1 MKSLVE
7 WYFRLLKLLVVGC
20 MAVMVV
26 MVFGNVVLRYAFN
39 SGISVSEELSRWCFV
54 WMVFLGALIALREH
68 AHLGL
73 DSIVKKLP
81 PIGQRVCLVIG
92 HLLMLFVCWL
102 ITKGSWAQAVINLD
116 VTAPASGLSMAWF
129 YAAGVV
135 FGVSASAILLVEL
148 VQALRGKVDGAGDGH
163 APEPP
168 HSLTPPTDARTQ
180 P

>member
-1 MKSLVE
+1 MKTLVE
-7 WYFRLLKLLVVGC
+7 GYFRLLKLLVVAC
-20 MAVMVV
+20 MAVMVA

-73 DSIVKKLP
+73 DTLVRRLP
-81 PIGQRVCLVIG
+81 PSGRRLCLVIG

-102 ITKGSWAQAVINLD
+102 ITKGSWAQAVINLN

-135 FGVSASAILLVEL
+135 FGVSAGAILLVEL
-148 VQALRGKVDGAGDGH
+148 VQALRGRYDGAGHDV
-163 APEPP
+163 ARATESP
-168 HSLTPPTDARTQ
+168 LTPATEGRAR

>member
-1 MKSLVE
+1 MKTLVE
-7 WYFRLLKLLVVGC
+7 GYFRLLKLLVVAC
-20 MAVMVV
+20 MAVMVA

-73 DSIVKKLP
+73 DTLVRRLP
-81 PIGQRVCLVIG
+81 PIGRRLCLVVG

-102 ITKGSWAQAVINLD
+102 ITKGSWAQAVINLN

-135 FGVSASAILLVEL
+135 FGVSAGAILLVEL
-148 VQALRGKVDGAGDGH
+148 VQAVRGRYNGAGHDV
-163 APEPP
+163 ARATESP
-168 HSLTPPTDARTQ
+168 LTPATEGRAR

>member
-39 SGISVSEELSRWCFV
+39 SGISISEELSRWCFV

-73 DSIVKKLP
+73 DSVVKQLP
-81 PIGQRVCLVIG
+81 PLGQRICLIIG

-148 VQALRGKVDGAGDGH
+148 FQAIRGRLNGTGYGDTEVAALPV
-163 APEPP
+163 AP
-168 HSLTPPTDARTQ
+168 TTDARTQ

>member
-1 MKSLVE
+1 MKILVE

-73 DSIVKKLP
+73 DSVVKRLP
-81 PIGQRVCLVIG
+81 VIGQRICLVIG

-129 YAAGVV
+129 YSAGVV
-135 FGVSASAILLVEL
+135 FGVSASVILLVEL
-148 VQALRGKVDGAGDGH
+148 IQALRGRLNGDGH
-163 APEPP
+163 SDAPDATEHLVPA
-168 HSLTPPTDARTQ
+168 TDARTQ

>member
-1 MKSLVE
+1 MKMLVDG
-7 WYFRLLKLLVVGC
+7 YFRLLKLLVVAC
-20 MAVMVV
+20 MAVMVA

-39 SGISVSEELSRWCFV
+39 SGISVSEELSRWSFV

-73 DSIVKKLP
+73 DSLVRRLP
-81 PIGQRVCLVIG
+81 RAAQRFCLIIG

-102 ITKGSWAQAVINLD
+102 ISKGSWQQAVINLD
-116 VTAPASGLSMAWF
+116 VTAPASGFSMAWF

-135 FGVSASAILLVEL
+135 FGVSAGAILLVE
-148 VQALRGKVDGAGDGH
+148 VIQILRGRDVGLLDTEAKAASL
-163 APEPP
+163 APAAN
-168 HSLTPPTDARTQ
+168 SGVQ

>member
-7 WYFRLLKLLVVGC
+7 WYFRLLKVLVVGC

-81 PIGQRVCLVIG
+81 PIGQRICLVIG

-148 VQALRGKVDGAGDGH
+148 IQALRGRLNGTGDGN
-163 APEPP
+163 PTEPGQP
-168 HSLTPPTDARTQ
+168 LTNATNARTQ

>member
-1 MKSLVE
+1 MKTLVE
-7 WYFRLLKLLVVGC
+7 GYFRLLKLLVVAC
-20 MAVMVV
+20 MAVMVA

-73 DSIVKKLP
+73 DTLVRRLP
-81 PIGQRVCLVIG
+81 PIGRRLCLVIG

-102 ITKGSWAQAVINLD
+102 ITTGSWAQAVINLN

-135 FGVSASAILLVEL
+135 FGVSAAAILLVEL
-148 VQALRGKVDGAGDGH
+148 VQAVRGRYDGAGH
-163 APEPP
+163 EVARATESP
-168 HSLTPPTDARTQ
+168 LTPATEGRAR

>member
-73 DSIVKKLP
+73 DSVVKQLP
-81 PIGQRVCLVIG
+81 PVGQRICLVIG

-135 FGVSASAILLVEL
+135 FGVSASVILLVEL
-148 VQALRGKVDGAGDGH
+148 IQALRGRLNGTGHHGATDTAH
-163 APEPP
+163 PLVPA
-168 HSLTPPTDARTQ
+168 TDARTQ

>member
-1 MKSLVE
+1 MRTLVD
-7 WYFRLLKLLVVGC
+7 WYFRLLKLLVVAC

-73 DSIVKKLP
+73 DSVVKRLP
-81 PIGQRVCLVIG
+81 PKGQRICLVVG

-148 VQALRGKVDGAGDGH
+148 IQALRGRLNGTGHSDATEPMIPATDG
-163 APEPP
+163 
-168 HSLTPPTDARTQ
+168 RIQ

>member
-7 WYFRLLKLLVVGC
+7 WYFRLLKWLVVGC

-73 DSIVKKLP
+73 DSVVKQLP
-81 PIGQRVCLVIG
+81 PIGQRICLVIG

-135 FGVSASAILLVEL
+135 FGVSASVILLVEL
-148 VQALRGKVDGAGDGH
+148 VQALRGRLNGTGRDSATD
-163 APEPP
+163 AAQP
-168 HSLTPPTDARTQ
+168 LTPATDARIQ

>member
-1 MKSLVE
+1 MRTLVE
-7 WYFRLLKLLVVGC
+7 WYFQLLKLLVVAC

-73 DSIVKKLP
+73 DTLVKRLP
-81 PIGQRVCLVIG
+81 PAGQRLCLIVG

-102 ITKGSWAQAVINLD
+102 ITKGSWAQAMINLD

-135 FGVSASAILLVEL
+135 FGVSAAAILLVEMF
-148 VQALRGKVDGAGDGH
+148 QAMRG
-163 APEPP
+163 
-168 HSLTPPTDARTQ
+168 HSNGVGGGEAHETISSPTSTSSRSAQ

>member
-1 MKSLVE
+1 MKTLVE
-7 WYFRLLKLLVVGC
+7 GYFRLLKLLVVAC
-20 MAVMVV
+20 MAVMVA

-73 DSIVKKLP
+73 DTLVRRLP
-81 PIGQRVCLVIG
+81 PIGRRLCLVVG

-102 ITKGSWAQAVINLD
+102 ITKGSWAQAVINLN

-135 FGVSASAILLVEL
+135 FGVSAGAILLVEL
-148 VQALRGKVDGAGDGH
+148 VQAVRGRYDGAGHDV
-163 APEPP
+163 ARATESP
-168 HSLTPPTDARTQ
+168 LTPATEGRAR

>member
-1 MKSLVE
+1 MKILVE

-73 DSIVKKLP
+73 DSVVKRLP
-81 PIGQRVCLVIG
+81 VIGQRICLVIG

-116 VTAPASGLSMAWF
+116 VRAPASGLPMAWF

-135 FGVSASAILLVEL
+135 FGVSAGVILLVEL
-148 VQALRGKVDGAGDGH
+148 IQAMRGRLNGDSQH
-163 APEPP
+163 EAPDETEHLVPA
-168 HSLTPPTDARTQ
+168 SEARTQ